1 MHSPHRRGTKCL
13 ISKHNRTADQWVSCL
28 NQGAGKETTM
38 ATVSV
43 FVDIDLQELVDDNEE
58 EILEIV
64 RERKVFENDGMQKRM
79 DDRLNSIIVLINALR
94 TDIERI

>member
-1 MHSPHRRGTKCL
+1 
-13 ISKHNRTADQWVSCL
+13 
-28 NQGAGKETTM
+28 M

-64 RERKVFENDGMQKRM
+64 RERKVYENDGMQKRM